1 MPLVKLW
8 EKKTKKMVMFK
19 VTCSNFYTPP
29 WLCCHRIASLR
40 FDGRLLVFE
49 GKLIDCLLSLFSVVM
64 EEDGY
69 VLKVGRVVHGIY
81 HILIYLQI
89 LLF

>member
-1 MPLVKLW
+1 
-8 EKKTKKMVMFK
+8 
-19 VTCSNFYTPP
+19 
-29 WLCCHRIASLR
+29 
-40 FDGRLLVFE
+40 
-49 GKLIDCLLSLFSVVM
+49 M